1 MEFIASG
8 ARFKPKEVGYF
19 SPDLAVAPEI
29 KDGEIGYI
37 ATGLKDPA
45 LVKIGD
51 TVLARSEER
60 MTASDKKKFALAGL
74 SRAGAGGF
82 HFFLSRRRHEVRR
95 SEKGI
100 RKIAF
105 ERCGAFL

>member
-8 ARFKPKEVGYF
+8 ERFKPKEVGYF

-51 TVLARSEER
+51 TVLAHEQ
-60 MTASDKKKFALAGL
+60 
-74 SRAGAGGF
+74 RADDGSA
-82 HFFLSRRRHEVRR
+82 
-95 SEKGI
+95 I
-100 RKIAF
+100 RKNLRLQVIASRGRWF
-105 ERCGAFL
+105 SSLSIPTAPRNLTI